1 MRLSFCKFFDDSHSD
16 QCFIVV
22 LICIPLIIS
31 YVDPFFM
38 CLLATWMS
46 SLEKYL
52 LRPSAY
58 FLFGLFVFLMLSC
71 MNCLHILEINPL
83 SVAHSQ
89 LFPPFLRL
97 VFSSCLWFPLLSE
110 SI

>member
-1 MRLSFCKFFDDSHSD
+1 MLKATRETQQITYKGTPMKLSICKFFYDSHSD

-46 SLEKYL
+46 YLVKFL

-83 SVAHSQ
+83 SVAHCNYF
-89 LFPPFLRL
+89 LPF
-97 VFSSCLWFPLLSE
+97 
-110 SI
+110 